1 MSARRLRGWQWVH
14 RWSSLVCT
22 VFLLVL
28 CLTGLPLVFRDE
40 IADAA
45 RGNGA
50 VPAEASEHAP
60 RADLDAMVEAAR
72 GPAGRFPG
80 QVVRWV
86 SLEDDRPEVWI
97 ALAPAYEAD
106 RALDRVLKF
115 NAHTGLPLPPASQ
128 STPGR
133 PTLTGVLLRLHK
145 DLLLG
150 LPGELFL
157 GAMALLVLLAT
168 VSGAVLYGPYMRS
181 LTFGTVRRQRGAR
194 VRWLDLHN
202 LLGVST
208 LVWLLVVSATGAM
221 NEVADPLYDR
231 WRAAALADAL
241 RPYQGQ
247 AMPTQ
252 LASVQAATDAVAQAM
267 PGMRIRSV
275 RYPDSEL
282 GSPHHYLVWAI
293 GGSPLT
299 SRLFTPA
306 LADARTGALV
316 LLPAPPWYLTAL
328 QLSRPLHFGDYG
340 GLPLKIIWALLDL
353 STIVVLGSGLYLWF
367 TRRKANAAHIE
378 KLARVH
384 TDAKRAPTDAGSR
397 E

>member
-22 VFLLVL
+22 MFLFVL

-40 IADAA
+40 IADWA
-45 RGNGA
+45 RGDGA
-50 VPAEASEHAP
+50 TPVGVSDQAP
-60 RADLDAMVEAAR
+60 RADLGAMVDAAR

-80 QVVRWV
+80 QVVRWI

-97 ALAPAYEAD
+97 ALAPAHEAD
-106 RALDRVLKF
+106 RARDHVLKF
-115 NAHTGLPLPPASQ
+115 DAHTGLPLPPALQ

-157 GAMALLVLLAT
+157 GGMALLMLLAT

-181 LTFGTVRRQRGAR
+181 LSFGTVRRQRSAR
-194 VRWLDLHN
+194 VRWLDIHN
-202 LLGVST
+202 LLGMSS
-208 LVWLLVVSATGAM
+208 LVWLLVVGATGAM

-252 LASVQAATDAVAQAM
+252 LASVQAAADAVARAL
-267 PGMRIRSV
+267 PGMRVRSV
-275 RYPDSEL
+275 RYPDGEL

-293 GGSPLT
+293 GDAPLT

-306 LADARTGALV
+306 LVDARTGALV
-316 LLPAPPWYLTAL
+316 LLPAPPWYLTVL

-340 GLPLKIIWALLDL
+340 GLPMKILWALLDVGAIL
-353 STIVVLGSGLYLWF
+353 VLGSGLYLWF
-367 TRRKANAAHIE
+367 ARKV
-378 KLARVH
+378 K
-384 TDAKRAPTDAGSR
+384 
-397 E
+397 